1 MIWKEPKPLLAPAPL
16 RGLHSLVEQELLRK
30 GITSRSAVRAFLDP
44 DEYLP
49 SRPEDLPGMEAAVT
63 RIETAIHSR
72 EPICVWGDFDV
83 DGQTSTT
90 LLVQCLNSLGADVT
104 YHIPVRANESHGVNL
119 PELKKAIDRGARL
132 ILTCDTGITAHEA
145 AEYARNR
152 KVDLIITD
160 HHDFPEN
167 LPEAAAVINPKFL
180 PSGHALA
187 SLSGVG
193 VAYKLA
199 EQLLAN
205 SPSSTCNSDSLL
217 DLVALGLVADLA
229 ILKNDVRYLVQK
241 GLTVLR
247 KTERLGLKVMMEM
260 AELVPT
266 RLSEEHIGFMLAP
279 RLNAL
284 GRLGDA
290 NPAVEL
296 LTTKEPER
304 ARLLAAQLE
313 NYNIQRQLLCNQVV
327 QAAEARL
334 REDPSLLSKPVII
347 LDHPTWPAGVVG
359 IVASRLVERYHK
371 PAIILSTPAN
381 EPGRGSARSVEGLN
395 ITSAIAAQKDLLLN
409 FGGHPMAAGLSLDKD
424 NLPDFSRRLFRTVEA
439 MLGAT
444 SLPDPE
450 LRIDAWM
457 DISGITTDLA
467 GELETLAPF
476 GPGNEKLIL
485 ATRGLSLRSATLIG
499 RNKEHQR
506 LIVSDES
513 GISQTV
519 LWWGGAGEP
528 IPQGKFDLAYTVRA
542 SDWRGNQEVQMEFV
556 DFRVIENPVIEIK
569 SPPRTI
575 IDSRNVSD
583 PLSLLPEIHAQPS
596 TLVWAEAEA
605 KKDTG
610 GKDRNELESAN
621 HLVIWTTPPSQ
632 KELDFALDIV
642 KPGIITLVCA
652 HPLQKSVDGYLTRLA
667 GLLKFTITHKAGKV
681 TYAEL
686 AAATAER
693 VITVELG
700 LNWLIS
706 SGKIIL
712 VHQVEDQLWVTPGKT
727 VNDLGGAAR
736 LKVDIQELLEET
748 AAYRVFFHQVDK
760 KTLFP

>member
-1 MIWKEPKPLLAPAPL
+1 MIWKEPNPLLAPAPMQ
-16 RGLHSLVEQELLRK
+16 GLHSLVGQALLRQ
-30 GITSRSAVRAFLDP
+30 GITSPSAARAFLDP

-49 SRPEDLPGMEAAVT
+49 ARPEDLPGMEAAVT
-63 RIETAIHSR
+63 RLETAIHSR

-90 LLVQCLNSLGADVT
+90 LLVQCLNALGADVT
-104 YHIPVRANESHGVNL
+104 YHIPVRASESHGVNV
-119 PELKKAIDRGARL
+119 PELKKVIDRGTRL
-132 ILTCDTGITAHEA
+132 ILTCDTGITALEA

-160 HHDFPEN
+160 HHD
-167 LPEAAAVINPKFL
+167 LPEILPDAAAVVNPKFL
-180 PSGHALA
+180 PTGHALA

-229 ILKNDVRYLVQK
+229 ILKNDARYLVQK

-247 KTERLGLKVMMEM
+247 KTERLGLKVMMDL

-266 RLSEEHIGFMLAP
+266 RVSEEHISFMLAP

-296 LTTKEPER
+296 LTTVEPER

-334 REDPSLLSKPVII
+334 RDDPSLLSKPVII

-381 EPGRGSARSVEGLN
+381 EPGHGSARSVEGLN

-409 FGGHPMAAGLSLDKD
+409 FGGHPMAAGLSLVKD
-424 NLPDFSRRLFRTVEA
+424 NLPEFSRRLFRTVEE

-457 DISGITTDLA
+457 DIPGLTTDLA
-467 GELETLAPF
+467 GALETLAPF
-476 GPGNEKLIL
+476 GPGNEKLTL

-499 RNKEHQR
+499 RNKEHQK

-513 GISQTV
+513 GNTQTV
-519 LWWGGAGEP
+519 LWWGGAIEP
-528 IPQGKFDLAYTVRA
+528 TPQGKFDLAYTLRA
-542 SDWRGNQEVQMEFV
+542 SDWRGSQQVQMELV
-556 DFRVIENPVIEIK
+556 EFRVIENPEIEIK
-569 SPPRTI
+569 SSPRRI
-575 IDSRNVSD
+575 IDFRNVGD
-583 PLSLLPEIHAQPS
+583 PLTLLPDIHAQPS

-605 KKDTG
+605 KKDTD
-610 GKDRNELESAN
+610 GKDRNELEPADN
-621 HLVIWTTPPSQ
+621 LVIWTTPPSHR
-632 KELDFALDIV
+632 ELDSALDIIN
-642 KPGIITLVCA
+642 PRIITLVCA
-652 HPLQKSVDGYLTRLA
+652 HPYQKSVDGYLTRLA
-667 GLLKFTITHKAGKV
+667 GLMKFAITRNAGKV

-712 VHQVEDQLWVTPGKT
+712 VHQDEDQLWVAPGKT

-736 LKVDIQELLEET
+736 LKVEIRELLEET
-748 AAYRVFFHQVDK
+748 AAYRVFFHQADK